1 MEVLSLAW
9 FLKALK
15 KDYANFNGR
24 ARREEYWMFVLFSM
38 LIYVVMFGVLLGSMV
53 ADIKTLGI
61 IMVVLCCIYI
71 LGIFVPTLA
80 VTVRRLHDT
89 NRSGWAYLISF
100 IPLVGPIIL
109 LVFLC
114 SEGTLGA
121 NRYGPDPKAEQPTD
135 KNIGIIQ

>member
-1 MEVLSLAW
+1 MEW

-24 ARREEYWMFVLFSM
+24 ACREEYWMFVLFSTLAYIVIFAVLMGLM
-38 LIYVVMFGVLLGSMV
+38 LIFNSQILGGIMITFFFIYV
-53 ADIKTLGI
+53 LGI
-61 IMVVLCCIYI
+61 I
-71 LGIFVPTLA
+71 VPTLA

-89 NRSGWAYLISF
+89 NRSGWAYFMSF
-100 IPLVGPIIL
+100 IPFVGPIIL
-109 LVFLC
+109 MVYLC

-135 KNIGIIQ
+135 QNIGIIQ

>member
-1 MEVLSLAW
+1 MEW

-38 LIYVVMFGVLLGSMV
+38 LIYVAMFGVLLGSMV

>member
-1 MEVLSLAW
+1 MEW

-38 LIYVVMFGVLLGSMV
+38 LIYVVVFGVLLGSMV

-61 IMVVLCCIYI
+61 IIVGLCCIYI

-121 NRYGPDPKAEQPTD
+121 NLYGPDPKAEQPTD

>member
-1 MEVLSLAW
+1 MEW
-9 FLKALK
+9 FLKVLK

-24 ARREEYWMFVLFSM
+24 ACREEYWMFVLFSM
-38 LIYVVMFGVLLGSMV
+38 LIYVVMSVVLLGSMV
-53 ADIKTLGI
+53 ANIKTLGI
-61 IMVVLCCIYI
+61 ITIGLSCIYI

>member
-1 MEVLSLAW
+1 MEW